1 MYEFIEK
8 CKLLFIE
15 NTIHWK
21 PGVET
26 LKTYQVIVRTNGI
39 VKVIQQ
45 VNEK

>member
-1 MYEFIEK
+1 MKTSFHRKYYI
-8 CKLLFIE
+8 L
-15 NTIHWK
+15 K

-45 VNEK
+45 VNEIC